1 MRCWKVGVFIGL
13 FILEGQVLLAQ
24 KITTSGTLAYDEIWS
39 GRVHITG
46 DVVVPEGLTLSVEAG
61 TKITLASESDYD
73 ADLPFAADLGINKC
87 NLIIKGN
94 LKIQGTEDNEVIIGE
109 KAYNLNTQSTISWGG
124 IIFDRIG
131 ISMFPLTS
139 ILSPWGRGKGEGVS
153 CRVNTNSI
161 IEHCVIRYADIG
173 ITFAGHST
181 AIITQNT
188 IAENSVGIMV
198 LGAASPKIKS
208 NRIHDNILWGIS
220 CYGYSSPI
228 ISDNIVEKNEVGIGS
243 TDSSSPT
250 IIHNTIANN
259 KVGILIQGK
268 SKSWSTNNKFIDN
281 KEKIRIE

>member
-1 MRCWKVGVFIGL
+1 MRCWKVGIFIGL

-24 KITTSGTLAYDEIWS
+24 KITTSGTLAYGETWS

-46 DVVVPEGLTLSVEAG
+46 DVMVPEGLTLSVEAG
-61 TKITLASESDYD
+61 TKISFASESDYD
-73 ADLPFAADLGINKC
+73 ADLPFAADLGANKC
-87 NLIIKGN
+87 NLIIKGD
-94 LKIQGTEDNEVIIGE
+94 LKIQGTEDSEVIIGE
-109 KAYNLNTQSTISWGG
+109 KVYNLNTQSTISWGG
-124 IIFDRIG
+124 IIFD
-131 ISMFPLTS
+131 
-139 ILSPWGRGKGEGVS
+139 
-153 CRVNTNSI
+153 RVNTNSI

-198 LGAASPKIKS
+198 LGSASPKIRS

-220 CYGYSSPI
+220 CYDDSSPI

-243 TDSSSPT
+243 TDSSFPT
-250 IIHNTIANN
+250 IEFNTIANN

-268 SKSWSTNNKFIDN
+268 SKSWSANNKFIDN